1 MDDRTARLI
10 AKYSPSSTQRHRSA
24 RRTSPERLRA
34 MRFAPSSP
42 RTATTTPATSGGRRS
57 PGAGGGGSARRTSL
71 TRRSPERTASPEAA
85 WPHNTVRPVST
96 PPVTMDF
103 PPRTASHWTDD
114 AMVPRAE
121 FDAYVRSTE
130 RILSQLQGAVDE
142 AVADRMSVKGAL
154 DRLASHDR
162 RLHALERG
170 WHEALKRLSEV
181 EENAARP
188 PDLKLVEARCAWLED
203 ELREQVKPFPTRLS
217 PSFLGRF

>member
-1 MDDRTARLI
+1 
-10 AKYSPSSTQRHRSA
+10 
-24 RRTSPERLRA
+24 
-34 MRFAPSSP
+34 
-42 RTATTTPATSGGRRS
+42 
-57 PGAGGGGSARRTSL
+57 
-71 TRRSPERTASPEAA
+71 
-85 WPHNTVRPVST
+85 
-96 PPVTMDF
+96 MDF
-103 PPRTASHWTDD
+103 PPRTASHWTDE

-203 ELREQVKPFPTRLS
+203 ELREQVKPFSTRLS
-217 PSFLGRF
+217 SPFLGPLVVVFSRPPRSVLLGRSARRWWRRSAARSSGITQRF